1 MTYEQ
6 SAVRPVTIPSI
17 IIVSYTTRIVFILML
32 GVSLCVCVCMLC
44 VCVCVCVCVWGVCM
58 CVWCVCVC
66 VCVHMCG
73 NADSERRIFNRPWM
87 KHVRIASLAKW

>member
-44 VCVCVCVCVWGVCM
+44 VCVGVCVQ
-58 CVWCVCVC
+58 
-66 VCVHMCG
+66 MCG
-73 NADSERRIFNRPWM
+73 NAYSERRIFNRPWM